1 MKIDCRGLACPEPV
15 INTKKALEAMP
26 DDAILEVLVDSKA
39 SKENVIR
46 FAKNEGLSVSDEN
59 MEDGSTKI
67 EIVKGFACGIVSD
80 EDGSK
85 FLDKVLFLKDDKVGE
100 NELGGMLVVGF
111 LKSILELP
119 KLPKTIICVN
129 KAVLLTTAE
138 EDSDVIK
145 VLKELETRGVEIFSC
160 GVCLDFYKVSDNLKV
175 GMVGNAYG
183 TVDSLLNSQGTIT
196 L

>member
-67 EIVKGFACGIVSD
+67 EIVKGFACGIGND
-80 EDGSK
+80 EDDSK
-85 FLDKVLFLKDDKVGE
+85 FLNKVVFLKEDKVGE
-100 NELGGMLVVGF
+100 GELGSKLVVGF
-111 LKSILELP
+111 LKSMLELP
-119 KLPKTIICVN
+119 KLPKSIICVN
-129 KAVLLTTAE
+129 KAVLLTT
-138 EDSDVIK
+138 SDENSEVMK
-145 VLKELETRGVEIFSC
+145 VLKTLEEKGVEIFSC
-160 GVCLDFYKVSDNLKV
+160 GVCLDFYKVSDKLKV
-175 GMVGNAYG
+175 GMIGNAYG
-183 TVDSLLNSQGTIT
+183 TVESLVNSEGTIT

>member
-15 INTKKALEAMP
+15 INTKKSLEVLP
-26 DDAILEVLVDSKA
+26 DDSILEVLVDSIA

-59 MEDGSTKI
+59 IEDGATKI
-67 EIVKGFACGIVSD
+67 TIVKGFACPIGSD
-80 EDGSK
+80 EKESK
-85 FLDKVLFLKDDKVGE
+85 FLNKVLFLKDDKVGD
-100 NELGGMLVVGF
+100 NELGNMLVVGF

-138 EDSDVIK
+138 ENSDVIQT
-145 VLKELETRGVEIFSC
+145 LKALEKKGVEIFSC

-175 GMVGNAYG
+175 GMIGNAYG
-183 TVDSLLNSQGTIT
+183 TVDLLLNSEGTIA